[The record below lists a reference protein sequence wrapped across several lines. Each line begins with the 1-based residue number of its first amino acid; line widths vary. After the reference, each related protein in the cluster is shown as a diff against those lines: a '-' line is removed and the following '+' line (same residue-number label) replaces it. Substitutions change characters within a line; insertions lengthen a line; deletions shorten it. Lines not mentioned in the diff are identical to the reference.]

1 MKGGIYMKDTFLIYN
16 NCLVSPKDFIDSMLS
31 LELKE
36 QLPTC
41 ELEESSDFYY
51 ININSF
57 YDNKHILEIS
67 YKNHFLI
74 LKIMFNN
81 DEKQFLFQRIFYL
94 LEVDISNILLHDY
107 KSSLKL
113 IIPKIA

>member
-1 MKGGIYMKDTFLIYN
+1 MKDNSLIYN
-16 NCLVSPKDFIDSMLS
+16 NCLLKPEDFINSILS
-31 LELKE
+31 LDPQE

-41 ELEESSDFYY
+41 EIEETSDFYY

-67 YKNHFLI
+67 YRHNFLI
-74 LKIMFNN
+74 LKIMFDN
-81 DEKQFLFQRIFYL
+81 DIKQFLFQKIFYL
-94 LEVDISNILLHDY
+94 LKVDTSNILLHDY
-107 KSSLKL
+107 KNSIKL

>member
-1 MKGGIYMKDTFLIYN
+1 MKDNFLIYN
-16 NCLVSPKDFIDSMLS
+16 TSLLSPKDFVNSVLS
-31 LELKE
+31 LERKE

-51 ININSF
+51 INIDSF

-81 DEKQFLFQRIFYL
+81 DTKQFLFQRIFYL
-94 LEVDISNILLHDY
+94 LKVDTNNILLHDY
-107 KSSLKL
+107 KNSIKL
-113 IIPKIA
+113 IIPKTA

>member
-1 MKGGIYMKDTFLIYN
+1 MKDNFLVYN
-16 NCLVSPKDFIDSMLS
+16 NCLISPKDLINSMLS
-31 LELKE
+31 LELEE

-51 ININSF
+51 ISVDSF
-57 YDNKHILEIS
+57 YDSKHILEIS

-81 DEKQFLFQRIFYL
+81 NSKEFLFQRIFYL
-94 LEVDISNILLHDY
+94 SQVDVSNILLHDY

-113 IIPKIA
+113 IIPKAV

>member
-1 MKGGIYMKDTFLIYN
+1 MKDNSLIYN
-16 NCLVSPKDFIDSMLS
+16 NSLVSPRDFIDSILHP
-31 LELKE
+31 EPKE

-41 ELEESSDFYY
+41 EIEESPDFYY

-81 DEKQFLFQRIFYL
+81 DVKQFLFQRIFYL
-94 LEVDISNILLHDY
+94 LEVDTHNILMHDY
-107 KSSLKL
+107 ENSIKL

>member
-1 MKGGIYMKDTFLIYN
+1 MKDNSLIYN
-16 NCLVSPKDFIDSMLS
+16 NSLLSPRDFIDNILHP
-31 LELKE
+31 EPKE

-41 ELEESSDFYY
+41 EIEESPDFYY
-51 ININSF
+51 ISINSF

-81 DEKQFLFQRIFYL
+81 DVKQFLFQRIFYL
-94 LEVDISNILLHDY
+94 LKVDTRNILLHDY
-107 KSSLKL
+107 ENSIKL
-113 IIPKIA
+113 IIPKTA